1 MNARCQM
8 SHSHFDVF
16 NGDADGLCALQQ
28 LRLADPQKSLV
39 VTGTKRDHVLLPRV
53 KASAGDSV
61 TVVDL
66 PVGPNHEALLAL
78 LERGV
83 CVEYFD
89 HHHAAQVPEHPLL
102 RLSLDSAPTVC
113 SSVLVDRY
121 LNGRFRAWAI
131 VGAFGDNMFATANDL
146 AESIGL
152 DARRTK
158 LLRSL
163 GECLN
168 YNAYGESERDLAI
181 PPEQVHRCMAT
192 FSDPVDFMVRTD
204 IYVKLARHWAE
215 DIMLADKVSPVLE
228 SEKLLVV
235 LLPDAAWAR
244 RVIGAHANYLVNRH
258 PERVCVSLV
267 PNHRSGLTVS
277 LRTPAG
283 NDISADQLVRR
294 FGGDGR
300 TNAAG
305 INNLPLADVSLFLRS
320 LQ

>member
-1 MNARCQM
+1 MNAHRQT
-8 SHSHFDVF
+8 SHKHFDVF

-28 LRLADPQKSLV
+28 LRLANPRESQV
-39 VTGTKRDHVLLPRV
+39 VTGTKRDQRLLPRV
-53 KASAGDSV
+53 MANPGDSV

-66 PVGPNHEALLAL
+66 PVGPNHDALWGL

-89 HHHAAQVPEHPLL
+89 HHRAAQVPEHCLL
-102 RLSLDSAPTVC
+102 RMSLDPAPSVC

-131 VGAFGDNMFATANDL
+131 VGAFGDNMVDSANAL
-146 AESIGL
+146 ANSIGL
-152 DARRTK
+152 DLGKTK

-168 YNAYGESERDLAI
+168 YNAYGESEKDLAI
-181 PPEQVHRCMAT
+181 SPEQIHRSMTT
-192 FSDPVDFMVRTD
+192 FTDPFEFIVRTD
-204 IYVKLARHWAE
+204 IYVQLARYWAE
-215 DIMLADKVSPVLE
+215 DIMLADKVRPVLE
-228 SEKLLVV
+228 TEHLLVV

-244 RVIGAHANYLVNRH
+244 RVIGAHANCLVNRH
-258 PERVCVSLV
+258 PKRVCISLV
-267 PNHRSGLTVS
+267 PNHGNGLTVS

-283 NDISADQLVRR
+283 SDISADQLARHY
-294 FGGDGR
+294 GGDGR
-300 TNAAG
+300 SNAAG
-305 INNLPLADVSLFLRS
+305 IDNLPFADVSLFLRS

>member
-28 LRLADPQKSLV
+28 LRLANPQESQV
-39 VTGTKRDHVLLPRV
+39 VTGTKRDQVLLPRV
-53 KASAGDSV
+53 KANPGDSV

-66 PVGPNHEALLAL
+66 PLGPNLDALLGL
-78 LERGV
+78 LEGGV

-89 HHHAAQVPEHPLL
+89 HHHAAQVPEHRLL
-102 RLSLDSAPTVC
+102 RLSLDPAPTVC

-121 LNGRFRAWAI
+121 LNGRFRLWAI
-131 VGAFGDNMFATANDL
+131 VGAFGDNMFATANAL
-146 AESIGL
+146 ADSIGL
-152 DARRTK
+152 SAGRTK

-168 YNAYGESERDLAI
+168 YNAYGDSVKDLAM
-181 PPEQVHRCMAT
+181 PPAQVHRSMAT
-192 FSDPVDFMVRTD
+192 FIDPFDFMVRTD
-204 IYVKLARHWAE
+204 IYVRLARHWAE
-215 DIMLADKVSPVLE
+215 DIMLADNVSPVLE
-228 SEKLLVV
+228 SERLVV
-235 LLPDAAWAR
+235 TVLPDAAWAR
-244 RVIGAHANYLVNRH
+244 RVIGAHANCLVNRY

-267 PNHRSGLTVS
+267 PNHRSGVTVS

-283 NDISADQLVRR
+283 SGITADQLARR
-294 FGGDGR
+294 YGGDGR
-300 TNAAG
+300 STAAG
-305 INNLPLADVSLFLRS
+305 INNLPLDDVSLFLRS